1 MNSNRF
7 QIFNP
12 YLYFE
17 TVNADSMIAWSG
29 GRPKQHGKSQKNQE
43 TVHQVYWVSL
53 ATNLTKTIQPSVV
66 EHNHQ

>member
-1 MNSNRF
+1 
-7 QIFNP
+7 
-12 YLYFE
+12 
-17 TVNADSMIAWSG
+17 MIAWSG